1 MSKKEDTIKTFKEL
15 KTFTIHETNMAD
27 VEYVARLLKGYKH
40 IENILNILLK
50 QEYDKAKIAQET
62 LNQSIIARFEKEQE
76 EKKKQN
82 TSSLKN
88 KEDKKPIALKD
99 IEKTQIELDTEK
111 QIWLIFNLLKN
122 AIVMKAVL
130 SGNKGKKATAENV
143 ATVNQYFKNNQLFA
157 QMIST
162 CLTDDFN
169 DKNLSM
175 VVRRVATAW
184 NNFFASVKEYMANP
198 SAFTGFP
205 SYPKPKKLAKL
216 TNFSLPL
223 GPDKLSINIKNK
235 RKKNKFGITLGKKQ
249 KLFHLGKEC
258 EYISS
263 KEINSATV
271 CYSHGH
277 IYYAFTYLLNEFK
290 LTVKQ
295 NNQRKKEAKEKISN
309 LKKQAPKKVAGLDIG
324 LHNLLSIY
332 INDEQTQSLIVS
344 GKELISY
351 NSNFNKRL
359 SKIASDLTKNVAEY
373 KEVETS
379 VTDDEGKVS
388 TKISQVPKEYNSVGK
403 YLVQRRSQIF
413 ERRRLFQEDYLQK
426 VSKKVVQYLVENE
439 VDRLVMS
446 KNLSF
451 AKQKGEIQM
460 NKQTKQ
466 KFYQLSF
473 GRLINLIQSKAENA
487 NILVDLID
495 EAYTSKTS
503 SLSADVNAIVK
514 KAKKD
519 SKSLKPTDFSGS
531 RGCKQKGNLKNPLGR
546 GFFKDNVLNKVVN
559 ADLNAAANHVKVA
572 FPKISIN
579 KDLWKF
585 CNPVKT
591 KTTHELTQFIKRNN
605 ELNKLKLV
613 Q

>member
-1 MSKKEDTIKTFKEL
+1 MSIKEDTIKSFKEL

-40 IENILNILLK
+40 I
-50 QEYDKAKIAQET
+50 
-62 LNQSIIARFEKEQE
+62 
-76 EKKKQN
+76 
-82 TSSLKN
+82 
-88 KEDKKPIALKD
+88 
-99 IEKTQIELDTEK
+99 
-111 QIWLIFNLLKN
+111 
-122 AIVMKAVL
+122 
-130 SGNKGKKATAENV
+130 
-143 ATVNQYFKNNQLFA
+143 
-157 QMIST
+157 
-162 CLTDDFN
+162 
-169 DKNLSM
+169 
-175 VVRRVATAW
+175 
-184 NNFFASVKEYMANP
+184 
-198 SAFTGFP
+198 
-205 SYPKPKKLAKL
+205 
-216 TNFSLPL
+216 
-223 GPDKLSINIKNK
+223 
-235 RKKNKFGITLGKKQ
+235 
-249 KLFHLGKEC
+249 
-258 EYISS
+258 
-263 KEINSATV
+263 
-271 CYSHGH
+271 
-277 IYYAFTYLLNEFK
+277 
-290 LTVKQ
+290 
-295 NNQRKKEAKEKISN
+295 
-309 LKKQAPKKVAGLDIG
+309 
-324 LHNLLSIY
+324 
-332 INDEQTQSLIVS
+332 
-344 GKELISY
+344 
-351 NSNFNKRL
+351 
-359 SKIASDLTKNVAEY
+359 
-373 KEVETS
+373 
-379 VTDDEGKVS
+379 
-388 TKISQVPKEYNSVGK
+388 
-403 YLVQRRSQIF
+403 
-413 ERRRLFQEDYLQK
+413 
-426 VSKKVVQYLVENE
+426 ENE

-514 KAKKD
+514 KAKEINNLNKD
-519 SKSLKPTDFSGS
+519 KDKKDKISLNPTDFSGS

-579 KDLWKF
+579 KYLWKF